1 LEKRG
6 VEELEM
12 DIMDMKEREGENE
25 RRLKRW
31 EEYCKRKE
39 MEIENLMEEVYP
51 RYFTVNLVVG

>member
-1 LEKRG
+1 
-6 VEELEM
+6 
-12 DIMDMKEREGENE
+12 MDMKEREGENE